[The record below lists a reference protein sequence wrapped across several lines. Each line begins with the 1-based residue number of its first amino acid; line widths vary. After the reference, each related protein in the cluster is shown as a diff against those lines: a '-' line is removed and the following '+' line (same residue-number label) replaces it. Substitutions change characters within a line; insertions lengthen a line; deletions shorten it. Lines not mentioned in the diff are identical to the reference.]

1 MKTQFVSA
9 AIALSVVAGT
19 LAVPATASAMTIR
32 TKPVETVQKAENVH
46 YYGYYYGYYP
56 KYYYKKRHYGYYGY
70 GY

>member
-1 MKTQFVSA
+1 MNSKLINTAVAVSV
-9 AIALSVVAGT
+9 IAGAF
-19 LAVPATASAMTIR
+19 AMPATASAVTIR
-32 TKPVETVQKAENVH
+32 AEPVETVQKAENVG